1 MIKQSLFNG
10 DNRHLV
16 DAIVPRSPCNQ
27 CMKSD
32 VCMYKSD
39 IEKNIKE
46 IDDLLLNNE
55 ILGATFTC
63 KKKKCIVEIQ
73 VLYTEN
79 YKNINYHVKERIN
92 EH

>member
-1 MIKQSLFNG
+1 MMKMKQSLFNV
-10 DNRHLV
+10 DNQHLV

-46 IDDLLLNNE
+46 IDDLLWNNE
-55 ILGATFTC
+55 ILEATFTC
-63 KKKKCIVEIQ
+63 KNMKYNSGNTGIVYRE
-73 VLYTEN
+73 LPE
-79 YKNINYHVKERIN
+79 YKLSCEG
-92 EH
+92 E

>member
-16 DAIVPRSPCNQ
+16 DAIVPRSPCNK

-46 IDDLLLNNE
+46 IGDLLWNNE

-63 KKKKCIVEIQ
+63 KKKKCNVEIQ

-79 YKNINYHVKERIN
+79 YQNINYHVKERIN
-92 EH
+92 D

>member
-39 IEKNIKE
+39 IEKSIKE
-46 IDDLLLNNE
+46 IDDLLWNNE
-55 ILGATFTC
+55 ILEATFN
-63 KKKKCIVEIQ
+63 VYLQ
-73 VLYTEN
+73 
-79 YKNINYHVKERIN
+79 KE
-92 EH
+92 EM

>member
-1 MIKQSLFNG
+1 MVQVVNSKK
-10 DNRHLV
+10 DC
-16 DAIVPRSPCNQ
+16 DT

-79 YKNINYHVKERIN
+79 YQNINYHVKERIN

>member
-10 DNRHLV
+10 DNRYLA
-16 DAIVPRSPCNQ
+16 DAIVPCSPCNQ

-46 IDDLLLNNE
+46 IDDLLWNNE
-55 ILGATFTC
+55 ILDATFTC
-63 KKKKCIVEIQ
+63 KKKKCNSGNTGIVYRE
-73 VLYTEN
+73 LPE
-79 YKNINYHVKERIN
+79 YKLSCEGGG
-92 EH
+92 E

>member
-1 MIKQSLFNG
+1 MIKMKQSLFNV
-10 DNRHLV
+10 DNQHLV

-46 IDDLLLNNE
+46 INDLLWNNE
-55 ILGATFTC
+55 ILEATFNC
-63 KKKKCIVEIQ
+63 KKMKHNSGNTGIVYRE
-73 VLYTEN
+73 LPE
-79 YKNINYHVKERIN
+79 YKLSCEG
-92 EH
+92 E

>member
-1 MIKQSLFNG
+1 MIKQSLLNG

-16 DAIVPRSPCNQ
+16 PYSPCNQ

-46 IDDLLLNNE
+46 IDDLLWNNE

-63 KKKKCIVEIQ
+63 KKKKCNSENTGIVYRE
-73 VLYTEN
+73 LPEYKLSCEGEN
-79 YKNINYHVKERIN
+79 K
-92 EH
+92 

>member
-1 MIKQSLFNG
+1 MIKQSLFNE

-16 DAIVPRSPCNQ
+16 DAIIHCSPCNQ

-46 IDDLLLNNE
+46 IDDLLCNNE
-55 ILGATFTC
+55 ILDATFTC
-63 KKKKCIVEIQ
+63 KKMKHNSGNIGIVYRE
-73 VLYTEN
+73 LPE
-79 YKNINYHVKERIN
+79 YKLSCEG
-92 EH
+92 E

>member
-1 MIKQSLFNG
+1 MIKMKQSLFNV
-10 DNRHLV
+10 DNQHLV

-46 IDDLLLNNE
+46 INDLLWNNE
-55 ILGATFTC
+55 ILEATFNC
-63 KKKKCIVEIQ
+63 KKMKHNSGNTCIVYRE
-73 VLYTEN
+73 LPE
-79 YKNINYHVKERIN
+79 YKLSCEG
-92 EH
+92 E

>member
-63 KKKKCIVEIQ
+63 KKKKCNSGNTSIVYRE
-73 VLYTEN
+73 LPEYKLSCEGEN
-79 YKNINYHVKERIN
+79 K
-92 EH
+92 

>member
-1 MIKQSLFNG
+1 MIKMKQSLFNV
-10 DNRHLV
+10 DNQHLV

-46 IDDLLLNNE
+46 IDDLLWNNE
-55 ILGATFTC
+55 ILEATFTC
-63 KKKKCIVEIQ
+63 KNMNSGNTGIVYRE
-73 VLYTEN
+73 LP
-79 YKNINYHVKERIN
+79 
-92 EH
+92 

>member
-1 MIKQSLFNG
+1 MIKRSLPNES
-10 DNRHLV
+10 NQHLV

-46 IDDLLLNNE
+46 INNLLWNKE
-55 ILGATFTC
+55 ILEVTFTC
-63 KKKKCIVEIQ
+63 KKTKYNSGNTGIAYRE
-73 VLYTEN
+73 LPE
-79 YKNINYHVKERIN
+79 YKLSCNGE
-92 EH
+92 

>member
-10 DNRHLV
+10 DNQRLV
-16 DAIVPRSPCNQ
+16 DAIILRSPCNQ

-46 IDDLLLNNE
+46 INDLLWNNE
-55 ILGATFTC
+55 ILEATFNC
-63 KKKKCIVEIQ
+63 KKMKHNSGNTGIVYRE
-73 VLYTEN
+73 LPE
-79 YKNINYHVKERIN
+79 YKLSCEG
-92 EH
+92 E

>member
-63 KKKKCIVEIQ
+63 KKKKCNRGNKGIVYRE
-73 VLYTEN
+73 LPA
-79 YKNINYHVKERIN
+79 YKLS
-92 EH
+92 

>member
-1 MIKQSLFNG
+1 MIKMKQSLFNV
-10 DNRHLV
+10 DNQHLV

-46 IDDLLLNNE
+46 IDDLLWNNE
-55 ILGATFTC
+55 ILEATFTC
-63 KKKKCIVEIQ
+63 KNMKYNSGNTGIVYRE
-73 VLYTEN
+73 LPE
-79 YKNINYHVKERIN
+79 YKLSCEG
-92 EH
+92 E

>member
-10 DNRHLV
+10 DNQHLV
-16 DAIVPRSPCNQ
+16 DAIVPLSPCNQ

-46 IDDLLLNNE
+46 INDLLWNNE
-55 ILGATFTC
+55 ILEATFNC
-63 KKKKCIVEIQ
+63 KKMKHNSGNTGIVYRE
-73 VLYTEN
+73 LPE
-79 YKNINYHVKERIN
+79 YK
-92 EH
+92 